1 MTLSDALGLAL
12 NVHGGVWLAAV
23 AAYYKYG
30 DRTDLFDKALRANRG
45 LVQAVRDNVAT
56 DLSKQLQPVIRD
68 ATHATSPVLDT
79 AGDYIEHVADI
90 ANSEPFYQAIR
101 DYVSL
106 SGGSL
111 LDYRLVLET
120 AVRWRTW
127 AHRLSRSILALV
139 ILEPL
144 MMAGALL
151 VRVTADLSRAAPAW
165 WFLASLT
172 PTCILVVSL
181 LWCLCIVHMKHS
193 VMLDLRERYDSE
205 T

>member
-1 MTLSDALGLAL
+1 MTLSDAVGLAL
-12 NVHGGVWLAAV
+12 KVHGGVWLAAV

-30 DRTDLFDKALRANRG
+30 DRTDLFDKALRGNRSLG
-45 LVQAVRDNVAT
+45 QAVRDNVAT

-68 ATHATSPVLDT
+68 ATRATSPVLDA

-90 ANSEPFYQAIR
+90 TNSEPFYQAIR

-106 SGGSL
+106 SAGSL

-120 AVRWRTW
+120 ADRWRTW
-127 AHRLSRSILALV
+127 AHRLSRSILVLV
-139 ILEPL
+139 IFEPL
-144 MMAGALL
+144 VMAGALL
-151 VRVTADLSRAAPAW
+151 VRVTADLGRTATPW
-165 WFLASLT
+165 WFLASLA

-181 LWCLCIVHMKHS
+181 FLCLCIVHMKHG